1 MACKQDDVLLALAY
15 RNRLIALNLLEKGK
29 RKRSSWVREL
39 WKYREQQGHF
49 DNLVQEMRLN
59 DHSMHFNFFRMLP
72 STFDDLLKL
81 VGPALLK
88 KKSRFREP
96 LSPALRLA
104 VTLRARRVVENA
116 FGILSARWRF
126 LRAPIQAQ
134 PEKASKSILAA
145 IALHN
150 WLKKHDD
157 SQKAYGRIY
166 CPPGYIDY
174 EDAHGI
180 LHRGTWRS
188 EVTESGSLSDIKQL
202 GSNNHSRSAQAF
214 RQKVADYFQSAQV
227 RIALAV

>member
-29 RKRSSWVREL
+29 IKRSFWVREL

-96 LSPALRLA
+96 LSQALRLA
-104 VTLRARRVVENA
+104 VTLRYLATGESQASLSFNFRIGRSTVCE
-116 FGILSARWRF
+116 ILDDV
-126 LRAPIQAQ
+126 
-134 PEKASKSILAA
+134 PEKIWSILCPISVPVPQDQNAWKK
-145 IALHN
+145 IANDFWNL
-150 WLKKHDD
+150 WGFPLCLGAVDGKHCVVV
-157 SQKAYGRIY
+157 
-166 CPPGYIDY
+166 CPNN
-174 EDAHGI
+174 
-180 LHRGTWRS
+180 
-188 EVTESGSLSDIKQL
+188 SGSAFFNYK
-202 GSNNHSRSAQAF
+202 GSFSVVLMA
-214 RQKVADYFQSAQV
+214 VADAICS
-227 RIALAV
+227 L